1 MKPVFWM
8 TGVSVVGGLAATVL
22 VGRENGVAVLLGML
36 GPLLAATISWVLSDR
51 TFRRNP
57 VRLTSV
63 MIQAFMAKIV
73 FFGLY
78 VALML
83 RGLGLPVTAFM
94 ISFTTYF
101 IALHFAQALLL
112 RRLFT
117 SGMHAVR

>member
-1 MKPVFWM
+1 
-8 TGVSVVGGLAATVL
+8 L
-22 VGRENGVAVLLGML
+22 VGREHGVAVLLGML

-83 RGLGLPVTAFM
+83 RGLGQPVTPFM